1 MPGWL
6 ASARAF
12 PIGTI
17 NPESEK
23 NRVRMEAYELV
34 DRLLQLRPLT
44 GPIGK
49 RSEANEALQVAG
61 QLFSLLAGWAAW
73 HELADAVRR
82 AGVKLGP
89 TQLWVRDPSERL
101 LPSDGWVILYQLDAI
116 VRIFHNCFP
125 LAGCAVIRDQIRA
138 LLAGDDS
145 VVFRPQRQRRH
156 GTEGYRLWVMRAR
169 AVAHVEYLVK
179 GGMRKTKARKAVAV
193 AYGQPG
199 PENIKMWG
207 KRVRAIVGD
216 DLIDWL
222 LETAREEAAES
233 LPIRAFGE
241 TQLREDG
248 ENYRRLASGKEPLGA
263 DQARGTVLVR
273 RSPDRPGVSIEL
285 HGPQA
290 SGNTTE

>member
-1 MPGWL
+1 M
-6 ASARAF
+6 AA
-12 PIGTI
+12 
-17 NPESEK
+17 N
-23 NRVRMEAYELV
+23 ELM

-44 GPIGK
+44 GSMGK
-49 RSEANEALQVAG
+49 PSEANEALRVSG
-61 QLFSLLAGWAAW
+61 ELFSLLAGWAIW
-73 HELADAVRR
+73 HQLADAARR

-89 TQLWVRDPSERL
+89 TQLWIRDPSERL
-101 LPSDGWVILYQLDAI
+101 LPSDGRVILNQLDAI
-116 VRIFHNCFP
+116 LGIFHKCFP
-125 LAGCAVIRDQIRA
+125 LAGCALIRDQIRA

-145 VVFRPQRQRRH
+145 VVFRPLRQRRH

-179 GGMRKTKARKAVAV
+179 SGMTKTKARKAVAD
-193 AYGQPG
+193 AYGQPA
-199 PENIKMWG
+199 PENIKTWG
-207 KRVRAIVGD
+207 QRVRAIVGD
-216 DLIDWL
+216 DLVDWL
-222 LETAREEAAES
+222 LESAREEAAES
-233 LPIRAFGE
+233 LQIRAFGE

-290 SGNTTE
+290 SANTTE